1 MTQLT
6 GTVIEGFDAH
16 TPESLQASFD
26 EALVVLAMGG
36 RIFKGRMRELP
47 EIVPA
52 RPVVLMAHGSSGI
65 NAAVEALG
73 EHLARRGWAL
83 VAPDSMAAAGRL
95 AYTSPVDAGVYERIH
110 AMRLAELQY
119 AAQRLPACTF
129 FNGFYV
135 VAGTSE
141 GGVAAAR
148 FDSAAAP
155 MAEAAR
161 MIFSWSCEDN
171 YFVKAHATNIPPER
185 PVLNIMSADD
195 KYFGRSSPYLGNPHA
210 EGHAARA
217 LAASRD
223 ASVVLLPGAPHTLF
237 NEPAAQSL
245 IDAFLER
252 VLAAA

>member
-83 VAPDSMAAAGRL
+83 VAPDSMAVAGRL

-141 GGVAAAR
+141 GA
-148 FDSAAAP
+148 
-155 MAEAAR
+155 
-161 MIFSWSCEDN
+161 W
-171 YFVKAHATNIPPER
+171 PP
-185 PVLNIMSADD
+185 
-195 KYFGRSSPYLGNPHA
+195 
-210 EGHAARA
+210 RA
-217 LAASRD
+217 LTRPQRPWPRPRA
-223 ASVVLLPGAPHTLF
+223 
-237 NEPAAQSL
+237 
-245 IDAFLER
+245 
-252 VLAAA
+252 